1 MTGGEAVVAALRA
14 HGVSTLFGLPGIQLD
29 GLFNAL
35 HGAQDWLRVINARHE
50 QGVAYMALGY
60 AAATGRP
67 GVFAVVPG
75 PGLLNAGAALAT
87 AYSLHAPVLA
97 LIGQISS
104 DSIGVGFG
112 ELHELPDQTGILSRL
127 TRWHGLAMMP
137 SDIFPMIGEAFAWL
151 DAGRGPV
158 GLEFPRDVLARCGEA
173 GVMRSRSAGFAETR
187 CRRHRRGGGAVV
199 RCVRADDHRRRRRDP
214 RRR

>member
-14 HGVSTLFGLPGIQLD
+14 RGVSTLFGLPGIQLD

-67 GVFAVVPG
+67 GVFAAVPG

-104 DSIGVGFG
+104 
-112 ELHELPDQTGILSRL
+112 T
-127 TRWHGLAMMP
+127 
-137 SDIFPMIGEAFAWL
+137 
-151 DAGRGPV
+151 
-158 GLEFPRDVLARCGEA
+158 
-173 GVMRSRSAGFAETR
+173 RSASGSANCTNCPTR
-187 CRRHRRGGGAVV
+187 PVFCPA
-199 RCVRADDHRRRRRDP
+199 
-214 RRR
+214 